1 MANQYK
7 MFSKVTTYEKNN
19 NLYMCF
25 KVNGSDDIEDSKIVR
40 YDLLRRTLTAIDLI
54 EEGYSVKKYFYRCP
68 KKIYFN
74 VNINDILADGY
85 YNGKKS
91 DLEKQNKRLDRKIKV
106 LQKNL
111 EYFKSKYPELV
122 I

>member
-1 MANQYK
+1 MVNQYK

-68 KKIYFN
+68 KKIYCH

-91 DLEKQNKRLDRKIKV
+91 DLEKQNKRLDRKISK
-106 LQKNL
+106 LQKTL
-111 EYFKSKYPELV
+111 EYFKSKYPEL
-122 I
+122 II